1 MPSAG
6 NATQLRAP
14 LAVRQTLFS
23 SPTHSDRPS
32 SSSCHAQPDRGAHA
46 PQLFPPPDSPSLLP
60 REQASVTTLAFVKD
74 PSPATGSVPTRVFDV
89 DVSATW
95 CVGSVAHGGYLLC
108 ILTDAVIR
116 HQELA
121 KSAHVDPAHL
131 TSQFFSA
138 TVPGKAQVEIKVVS
152 TTKRWTRLD
161 VDLFQWSPDANT
173 SAFTSPTEQRVL
185 RIRSHYLVT
194 TLPEHPE
201 AGVLNYLARPCPL
214 LEHPGA
220 IEMSDGGDEVPA
232 KLRFHEGMRWKVVD
246 TIEASDGSLSWGCW
260 IEMKGGEEVD
270 KLASASL
277 CCRPSPC
284 GAARADTGRDIQRS
298 CRSSP
303 TSPRTARR
311 CCQPAS
317 DRVLRAL
324 CPPPGSSLSASAAL
338 THCVR
343 RRHTAGTRPCPSH
356 STSSPSSR
364 SRPRPARSTGPGPSA
379 STRRPSRSTTAGTTS
394 LSRCGLGRLTS
405 ARGSPRRG
413 RERTTGTG
421 SRGGGARGRGSWA
434 SALRCASSSPSSQA
448 SATWLAA
455 LGTQGP
461 CPPRPVHAADLGCLI
476 SRSADGACGP
486 ARGQPLSG
494 TKAAK
499 QRERLVRLGGQE
511 GAVVE
516 RVLGA

>member
-1 MPSAG
+1 MP
-6 NATQLRAP
+6 NLT
-14 LAVRQTLFS
+14 
-23 SPTHSDRPS
+23 
-32 SSSCHAQPDRGAHA
+32 
-46 PQLFPPPDSPSLLP
+46 
-60 REQASVTTLAFVKD
+60 EASVTTLAFVKD

-116 HQELA
+116 HQRLV

-270 KLASASL
+270 KLATLVPFFADVAKNGPEML
-277 CCRPSPC
+277 PAGQRPGPSWY
-284 GAARADTGRDIQRS
+284 
-298 CRSSP
+298 P
-303 TSPRTARR
+303 TM
-311 CCQPAS
+311 
-317 DRVLRAL
+317 
-324 CPPPGSSLSASAAL
+324 SLSLDFKSKFPL
-338 THCVR
+338 
-343 RRHTAGTRPCPSH
+343 
-356 STSSPSSR
+356 SPSSR
-364 SRPRPARSTGPGPSA
+364 AQYG
-379 STRRPSRSTTAGTTS
+379 TRTFGLYSTTKSIHDGRHDLTVEVWAG
-394 LSRCGLGRLTS
+394 
-405 ARGSPRRG
+405 P
-413 RERTTGTG
+413 
-421 SRGGGARGRGSWA
+421 
-434 SALRCASSSPSSQA
+434 
-448 SATWLAA
+448 
-455 LGTQGP
+455 
-461 CPPRPVHAADLGCLI
+461 ADLGA
-476 SRSADGACGP
+476 RKPETREGEDDGDRV
-486 ARGQPLSG
+486 ARWR
-494 TKAAK
+494 
-499 QRERLVRLGGQE
+499 REGARLVGVSTQMALAVPLEVNRSRAQRQQSNGSDSSGSEDKKARL
-511 GAVVE
+511 
-516 RVLGA
+516 